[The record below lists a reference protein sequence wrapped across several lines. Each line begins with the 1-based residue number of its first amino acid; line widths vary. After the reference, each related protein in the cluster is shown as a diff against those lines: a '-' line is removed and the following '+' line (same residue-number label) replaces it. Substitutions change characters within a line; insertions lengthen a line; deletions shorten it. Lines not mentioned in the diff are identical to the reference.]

1 MTKPRTGSHGLRGRC
16 FPYRKQVA
24 QFCQCSWL
32 GCVTLINLLR
42 LRFEEREKVGVDDV
56 GLCRDHAMRV
66 VLERLQRA
74 VLEEL
79 G

>member
-1 MTKPRTGSHGLRGRC
+1 LN
-16 FPYRKQVA
+16 
-24 QFCQCSWL
+24 
-32 GCVTLINLLR
+32 NLLR
-42 LRFEEREKVGVDDV
+42 LRFEEREQVGVDDV